1 MKATIFA
8 LIALAV
14 GVAAGVAWTRNE
26 FSREVTPVEVT
37 LATGPGS
44 ETRPVAKIGPKVTIV
59 NGERHDFGRMDR
71 NAHGKHAYIVRNDG
85 DAPLELKT
93 GQPSCGVCI
102 KIFAVANPILQPNER
117 TEVKIEWDVKTSGAE
132 FEQSGPLETNDA
144 NRKSVH
150 LSIHGHVIDN
160 VRSDRP
166 DVHFSDLSP
175 NESALATVNI
185 YAFRDPDFK
194 IEKFDHGKP
203 DFEDKLNVSFAPLT
217 SDELAKEPNA
227 KAGQKMTIEVK
238 PGLPQ
243 GNFEETI
250 TVTTNQS
257 IDPLSIRVL
266 GNVATDILLMG
277 PNVNRE
283 RSQVNLGTFSQKDG
297 KKHTMF
303 LIVKGPYREETKIE
317 IESYEPKV
325 DFSAKLGEP
334 IRDTEK
340 TIRYPI
346 VIEVPPGATP
356 VTRTEGSQAEI
367 HVKTTHPEVKEM
379 TIKVRYV
386 VKE

>member
-1 MKATIFA
+1 MRATIFA
-8 LIALAV
+8 LLALAV
-14 GVAAGVAWTRNE
+14 GIAAGIGWTRQE
-26 FSREVTPVEVT
+26 FSREVVPVEVS
-37 LATGPGS
+37 LATGAATVKPAA
-44 ETRPVAKIGPKVTIV
+44 RIGPKVTIV
-59 NGERHDFGRMDR
+59 NGERHDFGKMDR
-71 NAHGKHAYIVRNDG
+71 NAHGKHAFIVRNDG
-85 DAPLELKT
+85 DAPLELST
-93 GQPSCGVCI
+93 GQPSCGVCV
-102 KIFAVANPILQPNER
+102 KVFAVANPVLQPNER
-117 TEVKIEWDVKTSGAE
+117 TEVKIEWDVKTSEKE
-132 FEQSGPLETNDA
+132 FEQSGPLNTNDP

-175 NESALATVNI
+175 NESATATVNI
-185 YAFRDPDFK
+185 YAYRESEFK
-194 IEKFDHGKP
+194 IEKFEHGKL
-203 DFEDKLNVSFAPLT
+203 DLAEHLNVSFAPLS

-227 KAGQKMTIEVK
+227 KSGQKMTIDVK

-243 GNFEETI
+243 GQFDENI

-257 IDPLSIRVL
+257 IDPLTIRVI

-283 RSQVNLGTFSQKDG
+283 RSQVNLGAFSQKDG
-297 KKHTMF
+297 KKHTVF
-303 LIVKGPYREETKIE
+303 LIVKGPHRDDTKVE
-317 IESYEPKV
+317 IESYEPKI

-346 VIEVPPGATP
+346 TIEVPPGATP
-356 VTRTEGSQAEI
+356 VTRTEGSQAQI
-367 HVKTTHPEVKEM
+367 HVKTTHPEVKEL